1 MAEVFILLVKKGA
14 QATSHPAP
22 KGAFCISRVSEME
35 IQHSVPLP
43 PLHLPRSSP
52 QRKVRAICTCSPPE
66 PCPPPTAHTSSPG
79 WRLTGAP
86 ALRMLGGARLAA
98 STGWLAG
105 CCGLLSA
112 SAENRDG
119 YAAEEASGWP
129 HPGCHSSSR

>member
-1 MAEVFILLVKKGA
+1 MMAEVFIILMKKGA

-22 KGAFCISRVSEME
+22 KGARVSEME

-43 PLHLPRSSP
+43 PLHLPHSFP
-52 QRKVRAICTCSPPE
+52 QRKVRDICTCSPPE
-66 PCPPPTAHTSSPG
+66 PCPHSAHTSSRG
-79 WRLTGAP
+79 WRLTGDS

-105 CCGLLSA
+105 CCGPLSA

-119 YAAEEASGWP
+119 YGAGEACGCP